1 MSKPL
6 AIDIFCG
13 LGGWTEGALAA
24 GYDVV
29 GFDIERKTAM
39 MPTTIED
46 DLVAFAGSKGTKP
59 VDKRGW
65 TAGTAIAMGIEG
77 PNARP
82 RTRLVQYPGQLVL
95 QDVLTIHG
103 SQFRDAALIVASPP
117 CQNYSYLAMPWSR
130 SENPENSK
138 AAKALRKKWETEGPD
153 NRLFDACFRIQREA
167 SEAAGRYIPLI
178 VENVRGAQPWV
189 GRAKAN
195 FGSFYLW
202 GDVAMVGKRIVA
214 GVPEFGAGMRSGSG
228 RAEKVPG
235 FRFDGSGGSFQTA
248 SVEAMEAMGRKSNP
262 DGTDHRQGSWFR
274 IADSSQGDR
283 GKKSRANGGW
293 FGDSSETREAD
304 RRDVRKHGSRSN
316 ARKQASALIAK
327 IPFTLAC
334 YVAESFLPRRVPALE
349 TEQM

>member
-29 GFDIERKTAM
+29 GFDIERHTAM
-39 MPTTIED
+39 MPTT
-46 DLVAFAGSKGTKP
+46 
-59 VDKRGW
+59 
-65 TAGTAIAMGIEG
+65 
-77 PNARP
+77 ARP

-334 YVAESFLPRRVPALE
+334 YVAESFYPRERSGAAPHGEAKSFLPRRVPALE

>member
-1 MSKPL
+1 MPSR
-6 AIDIFCG
+6 
-13 LGGWTEGALAA
+13 LGSIAA
-24 GYDVV
+24 
-29 GFDIERKTAM
+29 
-39 MPTTIED
+39 
-46 DLVAFAGSKGTKP
+46 S
-59 VDKRGW
+59 
-65 TAGTAIAMGIEG
+65 
-77 PNARP
+77 
-82 RTRLVQYPGQLVL
+82 
-95 QDVLTIHG
+95 
-103 SQFRDAALIVASPP
+103 
-117 CQNYSYLAMPWSR
+117 
-130 SENPENSK
+130 
-138 AAKALRKKWETEGPD
+138 
-153 NRLFDACFRIQREA
+153 
-167 SEAAGRYIPLI
+167 RYIPLI

-248 SVEAMEAMGRKSNP
+248 SVEAMGRKSNP
-262 DGTDHRQGSWFR
+262 DGT
-274 IADSSQGDR
+274 
-283 GKKSRANGGW
+283 

-334 YVAESFLPRRVPALE
+334 YVAESFYPRERSGGAPHGEAKSFLPRRVPALE